1 MCAKKKEILI
11 PVREKLV
18 RKHKITFMLNDKE
31 MDAIFFT
38 YKDSSGKE
46 QISSVYVDFW
56 SESNNGDIFPHSTAL
71 TSNFGA

>member
-31 MDAIFFT
+31 MEAIEKYLSRYRIRNKSRFYRET
-38 YKDSSGKE
+38 IVRHILKQMEKDTPE
-46 QISSVYVDFW
+46 LF
-56 SESNNGDIFPHSTAL
+56 
-71 TSNFGA
+71 

>member
-31 MDAIFFT
+31 MEAIEKYLSRYRIKNKSRFYRET
-38 YKDSSGKE
+38 IIRHILKQMEEDSPE
-46 QISSVYVDFW
+46 LF
-56 SESNNGDIFPHSTAL
+56 
-71 TSNFGA
+71 

>member
-31 MDAIFFT
+31 MEAIENYLSRYRIKNKSRFYRET
-38 YKDSSGKE
+38 IVRHILKQMEKDTPE
-46 QISSVYVDFW
+46 LF
-56 SESNNGDIFPHSTAL
+56 
-71 TSNFGA
+71 

>member
-31 MDAIFFT
+31 MEAIENYLSRYRIKNKSRFYRET
-38 YKDSSGKE
+38 IVRHILKQLEKDTPE
-46 QISSVYVDFW
+46 LF
-56 SESNNGDIFPHSTAL
+56 
-71 TSNFGA
+71 

>member
-31 MDAIFFT
+31 MQAIENYLSRYRIKNKSRFYRET
-38 YKDSSGKE
+38 IVRHILKQMEKDTPE
-46 QISSVYVDFW
+46 LF
-56 SESNNGDIFPHSTAL
+56 
-71 TSNFGA
+71 

>member
-31 MDAIFFT
+31 MEAIENYLSRYRIKNKSRFYRET
-38 YKDSSGKE
+38 IVRHILKQIEKDTPE
-46 QISSVYVDFW
+46 LF
-56 SESNNGDIFPHSTAL
+56 
-71 TSNFGA
+71 